1 METKNK
7 YLALKAFLSELL
19 KEDVAV
25 AFSGGVDSALLLH
38 LCRDAALQHGTRVHA
53 FTVHSEM
60 HPLADIDSARKSA
73 VDAGVGHTVLAVDEL
88 EEAGIRNNPVDRCYR
103 CKFTL
108 FNRIRREAAAMGI
121 NQVIEGTNEDD
132 LHVYR
137 PGIKALNELGIIS
150 PLAHFHI
157 TKEEVREI
165 AAVLGIKV
173 AKRPSSPCMATRFP
187 YGTALTYE
195 YMRRVDEAETWLR
208 SLGLGNV
215 RVRVHGDIAR
225 VETDVDDFDR
235 IMQMRSTV
243 VDELKKK
250 GFPYVTLDLEG
261 FRSGSMDINLKLDK
275 ED

>member
-103 CKFTL
+103 CKVTL